1 MLAKFNEK
9 VTSLKS
15 KLKILFNTKEWLDQI
30 VNPTLQRRVEEKCEE
45 TALVAVLLEGGRDV
59 LHNAIT
65 DRTHIHS
72 IPCLT

>member
-1 MLAKFNEK
+1 MKGFFTEIKIEN
-9 VTSLKS
+9 TSQHKRIAQS
-15 KLKILFNTKEWLDQI
+15 NS
-30 VNPTLQRRVEEKCEE
+30 NPTLQRRVEEKCEE

>member
-65 DRTHIHS
+65 DRTH
-72 IPCLT
+72 T

>member
-9 VTSLKS
+9 VPSLKS
-15 KLKILFNTKEWLDQI
+15 KLKILFNTKELLNQI

-65 DRTHIHS
+65 DRTH
-72 IPCLT
+72 T